1 LDLHQIWYELKLI
14 SQGDIKK
21 MYKMHHI
28 HLKAPDPQ
36 ETAQWY
42 VDNFDATVKGEA
54 QGLGGSKTIRIDVGG
69 GLINVTSAPL
79 GETLPEGT
87 ADYHFGLEHF
97 GFETE
102 DIEAS
107 MSLLKAAGVEV
118 LLPITNSATGAKISY
133 IKGPDNVRIE
143 LVQPA

>member
-1 LDLHQIWYELKLI
+1 
-14 SQGDIKK
+14 
-21 MYKMHHI
+21 MFKMHHI

-36 ETAQWY
+36 STAQWY

-54 QGLGGSKTIRIDVGG
+54 QGLGGSKTIRIEVGG
-69 GLINVTSAPL
+69 SLINVTSAPA

-97 GFETE
+97 GFET
-102 DIEAS
+102 DNIEES
-107 MSLLKAAGVEV
+107 MTSLEAAGVEV
-118 LLPITNSATGAKISY
+118 LLPITQSATGAKISY

-143 LVQPA
+143 LVEPA